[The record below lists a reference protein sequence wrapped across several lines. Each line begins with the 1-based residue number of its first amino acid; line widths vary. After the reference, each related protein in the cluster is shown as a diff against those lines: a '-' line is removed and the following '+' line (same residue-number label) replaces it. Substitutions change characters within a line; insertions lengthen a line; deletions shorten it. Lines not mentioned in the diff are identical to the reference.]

1 MRIMKNTTTM
11 SIIAIV
17 ALSGLLIAASALG
30 PATDAFAKKHKKYHS
45 DKHHNGSSQ
54 SARSDI
60 NQSNIQR
67 SVCIS
72 GGSTSGSCNNSAAN
86 VNRGN
91 AVSANVGNGGNGDG
105 SSQHASSDINQGNDQ
120 SSVVISGGNT
130 IDSGNNAAANVNFGN
145 AVSANV
151 G

>member
-11 SIIAIV
+11 SILAIV
-17 ALSGLLIAASALG
+17 ALSVLLIVASALG
-30 PATDAFAKKHKKYHS
+30 PATDAFAKKHKKHHS

-54 SARSDI
+54 SASSEI

-91 AVSANVGNGGNGDG
+91 AVSANVGNGGQKNERRNHRSIFFLYIR
-105 SSQHASSDINQGNDQ
+105 SSLYNWFRHWFICPFFSILYW
-120 SSVVISGGNT
+120 I
-130 IDSGNNAAANVNFGN
+130 
-145 AVSANV
+145 
-151 G
+151 